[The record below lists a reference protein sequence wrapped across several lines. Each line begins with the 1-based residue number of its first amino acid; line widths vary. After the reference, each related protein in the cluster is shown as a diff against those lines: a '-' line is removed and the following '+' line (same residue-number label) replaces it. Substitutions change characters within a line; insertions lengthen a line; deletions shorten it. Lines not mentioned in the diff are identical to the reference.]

1 MVEKIDE
8 KSKHNLLNQIP
19 LGRIGSPEDIA
30 ATVLYLASDEAG
42 YVSGQTIAVDGGMTT
57 T

>member
-1 MVEKIDE
+1 MVENIDE
-8 KSKHNLLNQIP
+8 KSKEKLLNQIP
-19 LGRIGSPEDIA
+19 LGRIGSPEEIA

-57 T
+57 I